1 MSKFKIVFILS
12 FVLLFN
18 SCSKNV
24 EEVKLIKETS
34 QNEEI
39 ISAYQKGM
47 NLMEMGDYFAA
58 SKKFL
63 EVEILL
69 PQSQWAPKSVLMAS
83 YSYYLLNYYSLAIE
97 NLKRYFKTYPKD
109 KNMAYAHYLLAMC
122 YYETIEGE
130 KKDLAPLIASKK
142 ELVFIIENY
151 PETDYAYDARYKID
165 LINDILA
172 AKEVYIGRHYI
183 KKKKWIPAL
192 NRFKNVLKNYE
203 TTDHVEEAIHRLVE
217 IYYILGMEE
226 ESLKYA
232 SLLGYN
238 YNSGEWYKETY
249 KIFNKEYKVSLPN
262 RKKEKSKI
270 LSKIK
275 SLF

>member
-1 MSKFKIVFILS
+1 MHKIRIILI
-12 FVLLFN
+12 FLAIIFLY
-18 SCSKNV
+18 SCGKEV
-24 EEVKLIKETS
+24 EKIKLIKEPS
-34 QNEEI
+34 QNEEM
-39 ISAYQKGM
+39 ISAYKKGM
-47 NLMEMGDYFAA
+47 SFLDSGDYFAA

-63 EVEILL
+63 EVEVLL

-83 YSYYLLNYYSLAIE
+83 YSYYLQNYYSLAIE

-122 YYETIEGE
+122 YYEIIEGE
-130 KKDLAPLIASKK
+130 KKDLAPLILSKK
-142 ELVFIIENY
+142 ELIFIIENY
-151 PETDYAYDARYKID
+151 PNTDYAYDARFKID

-192 NRFKNVLKNYE
+192 NRFKNVLNNYE
-203 TTDHVEEAIHRLVE
+203 TTNHVEEAIHRLVE

-238 YNSGEWYKETY
+238 YNSGKWYKETY
-249 KIFNKEYKVSLPN
+249 KIFNKEYKVSIPQN
-262 RKKEKSKI
+262 KNEKSKI

-275 SLF
+275 NLF

>member
-1 MSKFKIVFILS
+1 MSKIRIIFI
-12 FVLLFN
+12 FLFIIFLC
-18 SCSKNV
+18 SCSKEV
-24 EEVKLIKETS
+24 EKIKLIKEQN
-34 QNEEI
+34 QNEEV
-39 ISAYQKGM
+39 ISAYKEGM
-47 NLMEMGDYFAA
+47 NLLNTGEYFVA

-63 EVEILL
+63 EVEVLL

-83 YSYYLLNYYSLAIE
+83 YSYYLQNYYSLAIS

-130 KKDLAPLIASKK
+130 KKDLAPLILSKN
-142 ELVFIIENY
+142 ELLFIIENY
-151 PETDYAYDARYKID
+151 PDTDYAYDARFKID
-165 LINDILA
+165 LINDVLA

-192 NRFKNVLKNYE
+192 NRFKNVLKDYE

-249 KIFNKEYKVSLPN
+249 KIFNKKYKVSIPKN
-262 RKKEKSKI
+262 KKEKSKI

>member
-1 MSKFKIVFILS
+1 MYKLKIVFIIFSLI
-12 FVLLFN
+12 FFY
-18 SCSKNV
+18 SCSKETENI
-24 EEVKLIKETS
+24 KLIKETD
-34 QNEEI
+34 QKIEM
-39 ISAYQKGM
+39 ISAYEDGI
-47 NLMEMGDYFAA
+47 NLFEIGDYFAA

-63 EVEILL
+63 EAEILF

-83 YSYYLLNYYSLAIE
+83 YSYYMQSYYSLAIE
-97 NLKRYFKTYPKD
+97 NIKRYFKTYPND
-109 KNMAYAHYLLAMC
+109 KNKAYAHYLLAIC

-130 KKDLAPLIASKK
+130 KKDLAPLILSKK
-142 ELVFIIENY
+142 EFDFIIKNF
-151 PETDYAYDARYKID
+151 PNSDYAYDAKFKID

-192 NRFKNVLKNYE
+192 NRFKNVLKEYE
-203 TTDHVEEAIHRLVE
+203 TTIHVEEAIHRLVE
-217 IYYILGMEE
+217 IYYKLGMEK

-249 KIFNKEYKVSLPN
+249 KIFNRNYKTSIPE

-270 LSKIK
+270 LGKIK

>member
-1 MSKFKIVFILS
+1 MSKFKILLTFTFIL
-12 FVLLFN
+12 LLN

-24 EEVKLIKETS
+24 EDVKFIKKTS

-39 ISAYQKGM
+39 ISAYSKGM
-47 NLMEMGDYFAA
+47 SLMETGDYFAA
-58 SKKFL
+58 SQKFL
-63 EVEILL
+63 EVEVLL

-83 YSYYLLNYYSLAIE
+83 YSYYLLSYYSLAIE

-109 KNMAYAHYLLAMC
+109 KNLAYAHYLLAMC

-130 KKDLAPLIASKK
+130 KRDLAPLISSKK
-142 ELVFIIENY
+142 ELIFIVKNY

-172 AKEVYIGRHYI
+172 AKEVYIGRHYV

-192 NRFKNVLKNYE
+192 NRFKSVLKNYE

-217 IYYILGMEE
+217 IYYILGMED

-249 KIFNKEYKVSLPN
+249 KIFNKKYKVSLPSK
-262 RKKEKSKI
+262 KKEKSKI

-275 SLF
+275 NLF

>member
-1 MSKFKIVFILS
+1 MYKFKL
-12 FVLLFN
+12 VLIIFSLIFSY
-18 SCSKNV
+18 SCSKEIEN
-24 EEVKLIKETS
+24 VKLIKETD
-34 QNEEI
+34 QKIEM
-39 ISAYQKGM
+39 ISAYENGM
-47 NLMEMGDYFAA
+47 NLFEIGDYFAA

-63 EVEILL
+63 EAEILF

-83 YSYYLLNYYSLAIE
+83 YSYYMQSYYSLAIE
-97 NLKRYFKTYPKD
+97 NIRRYFKTYPDD
-109 KNMAYAHYLLAMC
+109 KNKAYAHYLLAIC

-130 KKDLAPLIASKK
+130 KKDLAPLILSKK
-142 ELVFIIENY
+142 EFDFLIQNFPNS
-151 PETDYAYDARYKID
+151 DYAYDAKFKID

-192 NRFKNVLKNYE
+192 NRFKNVLKEYE
-203 TTDHVEEAIHRLVE
+203 TTIHVEEAIHRLVE
-217 IYYILGMEE
+217 IYYKLGMEE

-249 KIFNKEYKVSLPN
+249 KIFNRNYKTTIPK

-270 LSKIK
+270 LSRIK

>member
-1 MSKFKIVFILS
+1 MYKFKLVLIILS
-12 FVLLFN
+12 LIFFY
-18 SCSKNV
+18 SCSKEIEN
-24 EEVKLIKETS
+24 VKLIKETD
-34 QNEEI
+34 QKIEM
-39 ISAYQKGM
+39 ISAYENGM
-47 NLMEMGDYFAA
+47 NFFEIGDYFAA

-63 EVEILL
+63 EAEILF

-83 YSYYLLNYYSLAIE
+83 YSYYMQSYYSLAIE
-97 NLKRYFKTYPKD
+97 NIKRYFKTYPND
-109 KNMAYAHYLLAMC
+109 KNKAYAHYLLAIC

-130 KKDLAPLIASKK
+130 KKDLAPLILSKK
-142 ELVFIIENY
+142 EFDFVIQNFPNS
-151 PETDYAYDARYKID
+151 DYAYDAKFKID

-192 NRFKNVLKNYE
+192 NRFKNVLKEYE
-203 TTDHVEEAIHRLVE
+203 TTIHVEEAIHRLVE
-217 IYYILGMEE
+217 IYYKLGMEE

-249 KIFNKEYKVSLPN
+249 KIFNRKYKISVPES
-262 RKKEKSKI
+262 KKEKSKI

>member
-1 MSKFKIVFILS
+1 MYKFKIIFIIFSLI
-12 FVLLFN
+12 LFY
-18 SCSKNV
+18 SCSKKTENI
-24 EEVKLIKETS
+24 KLIKETD
-34 QNEEI
+34 QNIEMV
-39 ISAYQKGM
+39 SAYEKGM
-47 NLMEMGDYFAA
+47 DLFEIGDYFAA

-63 EVEILL
+63 EAEILL

-83 YSYYLLNYYSLAIE
+83 YSYYMQSYYSLAIE
-97 NLKRYFKTYPKD
+97 NIKRYFKTYPNDKD
-109 KNMAYAHYLLAMC
+109 KAYAHYLLAIC

-130 KKDLAPLIASKK
+130 KKDLAPLILSKNEFNFVIK
-142 ELVFIIENY
+142 NFPN
-151 PETDYAYDARYKID
+151 TDYAYDSKFKID

-192 NRFKNVLKNYE
+192 NRFKNVLKEYE
-203 TTDHVEEAIHRLVE
+203 TTIHVEEAIHRLVE
-217 IYYILGMEE
+217 IYYKLGMEK

-249 KIFNKEYKVSLPN
+249 KIFNRKYKTTIPE

-270 LSKIK
+270 LSRIK

>member
-1 MSKFKIVFILS
+1 MSKIKIILI
-12 FVLLFN
+12 FFTLFFFN
-18 SCSKNV
+18 SCGKEV
-24 EEVKLIKETS
+24 EQIKLIKETS
-34 QNEEI
+34 QSDEV
-39 ISAYQKGM
+39 ISAYKKGM
-47 NLMEMGDYFAA
+47 NFLETGNYFAA

-69 PQSQWAPKSVLMAS
+69 PQSKWAPKSVLMAS
-83 YSYYLLNYYSLAIE
+83 YSYYLQGYYSLAIE

-109 KNMAYAHYLLAMC
+109 KNLAYAHYLLAMC

-130 KKDLAPLIASKK
+130 KKDLAPLMLSKK
-142 ELVFIIENY
+142 ELIFIIENY
-151 PETDYAYDARYKID
+151 PDTDYAYDARYKID

-172 AKEVYIGRHYI
+172 AKEVYIGRHYFS
-183 KKKKWIPAL
+183 KKKWIPAI
-192 NRFKNVLKNYE
+192 NRFKNVLNNYD

-232 SLLGYN
+232 ALLGYN

-249 KIFNKEYKVSLPN
+249 RIFNKEYKVYVPDK
-262 RKKEKSKI
+262 KKEKSKI
-270 LSKIK
+270 LSTIK

>member
-1 MSKFKIVFILS
+1 MSKIRIILIFFILI
-12 FVLLFN
+12 FLY
-18 SCSKNV
+18 SCSKEV
-24 EEVKLIKETS
+24 EKIKLIKEQN
-34 QNEEI
+34 QNEEV
-39 ISAYQKGM
+39 ISAYKEGM
-47 NLMEMGDYFAA
+47 NLLNTGDYFVA

-63 EVEILL
+63 EVEVLL

-83 YSYYLLNYYSLAIE
+83 YSYYLQNYYSLAIS

-130 KKDLAPLIASKK
+130 KKDLAPLILSKN
-142 ELVFIIENY
+142 ELLFIIENY
-151 PETDYAYDARYKID
+151 PDTDYAYDARFKID
-165 LINDILA
+165 LINDVLA

-249 KIFNKEYKVSLPN
+249 KIFNKKYKVSIPKN
-262 RKKEKSKI
+262 KKEKSKI

-275 SLF
+275 NLF

>member
-1 MSKFKIVFILS
+1 MSKFKILLTFTFIL
-12 FVLLFN
+12 LLN

-24 EEVKLIKETS
+24 EDVKFIKKTS

-39 ISAYQKGM
+39 ISAYSKGM
-47 NLMEMGDYFAA
+47 SLMETGDYFAA
-58 SKKFL
+58 SQKFL

-83 YSYYLLNYYSLAIE
+83 YSYYLLSYYSLAIE

-109 KNMAYAHYLLAMC
+109 KNLAYAHYLLAMC

-130 KKDLAPLIASKK
+130 KRDLAPLISSKK
-142 ELVFIIENY
+142 ELIFIVKNY

-172 AKEVYIGRHYI
+172 AKEVYIGRHYV

-192 NRFKNVLKNYE
+192 NRFKSVLKNYE

-217 IYYILGMEE
+217 IYYILGMED

-249 KIFNKEYKVSLPN
+249 KIFNKEYKVSLPSK
-262 RKKEKSKI
+262 KKEKSKI

-275 SLF
+275 NLF

>member
-1 MSKFKIVFILS
+1 MSKLKIGLIFI
-12 FVLLFN
+12 FVLLLN

-34 QNEEI
+34 QNEEM

-47 NLMEMGDYFAA
+47 SLMERGDYFAA

-83 YSYYLLNYYSLAIE
+83 YSYYLQNYYSLATE

-122 YYETIEGE
+122 YYEKIEGE

-142 ELVFIIENY
+142 ELIFIIDNY

-262 RKKEKSKI
+262 KKKEKSKI

>member
-1 MSKFKIVFILS
+1 MYKYKIIFIIFSLT
-12 FVLLFN
+12 LFY
-18 SCSKNV
+18 SCSKETENI
-24 EEVKLIKETS
+24 KLIKETD
-34 QNEEI
+34 QKIEM
-39 ISAYQKGM
+39 ISAYKEGM
-47 NLMEMGDYFAA
+47 NLFEMGDYFAS

-63 EVEILL
+63 EAEILL

-83 YSYYLLNYYSLAIE
+83 YSYYMQGYYSLAIE
-97 NLKRYFKTYPKD
+97 NIKRYFKTYPND
-109 KNMAYAHYLLAMC
+109 KNKAYAHYLLAIT

-130 KKDLAPLIASKK
+130 KKDLKPLLLSKK
-142 ELVFIIENY
+142 EFNFVVKNFPN
-151 PETDYAYDARYKID
+151 TDYAYDAKFKID

-192 NRFKNVLKNYE
+192 NRFKNVLKEYE
-203 TTDHVEEAIHRLVE
+203 TTIHVEEAIHRLVE
-217 IYYILGMEE
+217 IYYKLGMEE

-249 KIFNKEYKVSLPN
+249 KIFNRKYKTTIPE

-270 LSKIK
+270 LSRIK

>member
-1 MSKFKIVFILS
+1 MHKLKIVFIIFSLIFS
-12 FVLLFN
+12 Y
-18 SCSKNV
+18 SCSKETENI
-24 EEVKLIKETS
+24 KLIKETD
-34 QNEEI
+34 QKIEM
-39 ISAYQKGM
+39 ISAYEEGI
-47 NLMEMGDYFAA
+47 NLFEIGDYFAA

-63 EVEILL
+63 EAEILF

-83 YSYYLLNYYSLAIE
+83 YSYYMQSYYSLAIE
-97 NLKRYFKTYPKD
+97 NIKRYFKTYPND
-109 KNMAYAHYLLAMC
+109 KNKAYAHYLLAIC

-130 KKDLAPLIASKK
+130 KKDLAPLILSKK
-142 ELVFIIENY
+142 EFDFIIKNF
-151 PETDYAYDARYKID
+151 PNSDYAYDANFKID

-183 KKKKWIPAL
+183 KKKKWIAAL
-192 NRFKNVLKNYE
+192 NRFKNVLKEYE
-203 TTDHVEEAIHRLVE
+203 TTIHVEEAIHRLVE
-217 IYYILGMEE
+217 IYYKLGMEE

-249 KIFNKEYKVSLPN
+249 KIFNRKYKTSIPE

-270 LSKIK
+270 LSRIK

>member
-1 MSKFKIVFILS
+1 MYKFKIISIIFSLI
-12 FVLLFN
+12 FFY
-18 SCSKNV
+18 SCSKENKNI
-24 EEVKLIKETS
+24 KLIKETD
-34 QNEEI
+34 QKIEM
-39 ISAYQKGM
+39 ISAYEKGM
-47 NLMEMGDYFAA
+47 EYIDFGDYYAA

-63 EVEILL
+63 EAEILF

-83 YSYYLLNYYSLAIE
+83 YSYYLQNYYSLAIE
-97 NLKRYFKTYPKD
+97 NIKRYFKTYPKD
-109 KNMAYAHYLLAMC
+109 INKAYAHYLLAIC

-130 KKDLAPLIASKK
+130 KKDLAPLVLSKK
-142 ELVFIIENY
+142 EFNFIIKNF
-151 PETDYAYDARYKID
+151 PNTDYAYDAKYKID
-165 LINDILA
+165 LINDTLA

-192 NRFKNVLKNYE
+192 NRFKNVLEEYE
-203 TTDHVEEAIHRLVE
+203 TTIHVEEAIHRLVE
-217 IYYILGMEE
+217 IYYKLGMEE

-249 KIFNKEYKVSLPN
+249 KIFNRKYKASVPE
-262 RKKEKSKI
+262 RKKEKSKF
-270 LSKIK
+270 LARIK

>member
-1 MSKFKIVFILS
+1 MSNFKILLIFTFIL
-12 FVLLFN
+12 LLN
-18 SCSKNV
+18 SCSKDV
-24 EEVKLIKETS
+24 EEVKFIKETS

-39 ISAYQKGM
+39 ISAYSKGM
-47 NLMEMGDYFAA
+47 SLMETGDYFAA

-83 YSYYLLNYYSLAIE
+83 YSYYLLSYYSLAIE

-109 KNMAYAHYLLAMC
+109 KNLAYAHYLLAMC

-130 KKDLAPLIASKK
+130 KRDLAPLILSKK
-142 ELVFIIENY
+142 ELIFIVKNY
-151 PETDYAYDARYKID
+151 PETYYAYDARYKID

-172 AKEVYIGRHYI
+172 AKEVYIGRHYV

-192 NRFKNVLKNYE
+192 NRFKSVLKNYE

-217 IYYILGMEE
+217 IYYILGMED

-249 KIFNKEYKVSLPN
+249 KIFNKKYKVSLPSK
-262 RKKEKSKI
+262 KKEKSKI

-275 SLF
+275 NLF

>member
-1 MSKFKIVFILS
+1 MFKIRIIFILLALI
-12 FVLLFN
+12 FLI
-18 SCSKNV
+18 SCSK
-24 EEVKLIKETS
+24 EEEKIKLIKEQS
-34 QNEEI
+34 QSEEM
-39 ISAYQKGM
+39 ISAYKEGM
-47 NLMEMGDYFAA
+47 NFLDSGDYFAA
-58 SKKFL
+58 GKKFL
-63 EVEILL
+63 EVEVLL

-83 YSYYLLNYYSLAIE
+83 YSYYLQDYYSLAIE

-130 KKDLAPLIASKK
+130 KKDLAPLILSKK
-142 ELVFIIENY
+142 ELIFIIENF
-151 PETDYAYDARYKID
+151 PDTDYAYDAKFKID
-165 LINDILA
+165 LINDVLA

-183 KKKKWIPAL
+183 NKKKWIPAL
-192 NRFKNVLKNYE
+192 NRFKNVLNNYE

-217 IYYILGMEE
+217 IYYILGLEE

-249 KIFNKEYKVSLPN
+249 KIFNKKYKVSIPKN
-262 RKKEKSKI
+262 KKEKSKI